1 MSCTNGLLTTT
12 SGSAAGRVLAEL
24 RLAPREYLL
33 HPPKSA
39 INARPAATHSL
50 ADARPLVFRPMCSA
64 RSDPSSVSVSV
75 AISLVLPINC
85 SCYLHNLNQSINAPF
100 PGSDQPDRRGLSSPT
115 STRCCA
121 GLVIALS
128 FRPPHRS
135 IDGACPA
142 QRINAKAT
150 ARIESPET
158 SSTDSGLE
166 ECGTSPP
173 SMVDSWLNSLAIDCS
188 LLNDGF
194 HQNRNGFR
202 QSDRH
207 AAGSDSIFAALS
219 SGLRQRAFLSAARI
233 DGLAKHP
240 ARKA

>member
-12 SGSAAGRVLAEL
+12 SGSAAGRVPAEL

-64 RSDPSSVSVSV
+64 RSDPSSVSV
-75 AISLVLPINC
+75 AISLVLPIYC
-85 SCYLHNLNQSINAPF
+85 SCYRHNLNQSINAPF
-100 PGSDQPDRRGLSSPT
+100 PGSDQPDRRGLSSPA

-128 FRPPHRS
+128 FRPPYRS

-150 ARIESPET
+150 AQIESPET
-158 SSTDSGLE
+158 SSSDSGLE
-166 ECGTSPP
+166 ESDTSPT
-173 SMVDSWLNSLAIDCS
+173 SMVDSWLH
-188 LLNDGF
+188 LL
-194 HQNRNGFR
+194 R
-202 QSDRH
+202 QW
-207 AAGSDSIFAALS
+207 IALS
-219 SGLRQRAFLSAARI
+219 
-233 DGLAKHP
+233 
-240 ARKA
+240 